1 MNIDKY
7 VFAQLVSF
15 LDKSKFN
22 RIVKKYDGDKYVK
35 SFTCWNQLLVMMFA
49 QLTKQDS
56 LRTTSLSI
64 ESLGTM
70 CYHLGFGKGVTR
82 SNLSKANLERDYHIF
97 EEFAYFVVNEAREKR
112 VTDLLNLD
120 GNVYAFDSTTVDLC
134 LSVFWWAAFRKHK
147 GGIKIHT
154 LYDIETQR
162 RSERS
167 FTGMTNRRENLPSS
181 LMQLKFQHL
190 KSPIYIKT
198 DGRWSFSSN
207 GLNNIFESRNSGA
220 LMRMLL
226 EFRSILQLLPTVW

>member
-82 SNLSKANLERDYHIF
+82 SNLSKANQERDYHIF